1 MILLYSNS
9 ENTDLEQTDPFK
21 SIGGYVSK
29 SPIGN
34 NINNNIFGE
43 IPYSDFYN
51 EKPEYRLLI
60 LKNTFSTTISN
71 INIYIDNIS
80 INNIADYKIGFSSFG
95 LDNCN
100 NQIYEKLASRYS
112 KPFYSSPFV
121 NYNVNNKALIESILP
136 NSTIGIWIERKIIKQ
151 RSKDLINFCNLSSI
165 PENFDDEINQTEE
178 IELII
183 EW

>member
-9 ENTDLEQTDPFK
+9 DNADLEQTDPFK

-29 SPIGN
+29 SPISNGTP
-34 NINNNIFGE
+34 NNIFGE
-43 IPYSDFYN
+43 IPFSDFYN

-60 LKNTFSTTISN
+60 LKNTFSTAISD

-80 INNIADYKIGFSSFG
+80 INNIADYKIAFSSFG
-95 LDNCN
+95 LDICN
-100 NQIYEKLASRYS
+100 NQIYEKLSSRYS
-112 KPFYSSPFV
+112 KPFSSSDFIK
-121 NYNVNNKALIESILP
+121 YDINNKASIQTILP
-136 NSTIGIWIERKIIKQ
+136 NSTIGIWIERKIVKQ
-151 RSKDLINFCNLSSI
+151 RSKDLINYCNLSNI
-165 PENFDDEINQTEE
+165 PENFDDEDIQNEE